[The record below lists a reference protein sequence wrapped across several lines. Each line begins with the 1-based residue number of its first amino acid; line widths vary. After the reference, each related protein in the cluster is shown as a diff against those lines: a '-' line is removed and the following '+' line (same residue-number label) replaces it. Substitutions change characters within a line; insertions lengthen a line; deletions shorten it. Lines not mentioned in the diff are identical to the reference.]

1 MVTIVSEEDLIT
13 KKDCDKHVKLMTDKL
28 EQLSGLA
35 YEVKSLNDHFSKDGI
50 ITEIRDHVKDTNGKV
65 ALNTKWRNYMF
76 AFVIMFSFLFP
87 TLTGVF
93 IYFMK
98 DMKHDI
104 SNEITLEINKAINT
118 YDKQIFE

>member
-104 SNEITLEINKAINT
+104 SNEITLEINKAIN
-118 YDKQIFE
+118 